1 MEGLVIVTDDHGSS
15 PQPSTN
21 STSTTTTPEPEAE
34 PVLVPSATFST
45 NKQVYGWNEQ
55 IIISGIVSD
64 YNTDGRDRVILKVN
78 HNGNN
83 ITIQQSDLNSAGGF
97 SFDFITRQDE
107 GTLTLKVSVELFDH
121 LRPDDLNYNCAVS
134 NKNEKVKLFF
144 QKELSQLSTIENDQA
159 KKVFQG
165 NIKEKE
171 IQAFTLDEILNR
183 DKYRNV
189 KIDFLN
195 IDVEGADFKVLDGLS
210 FQKFNPELI
219 CVEIH
224 DKEIKESKT
233 YNFLKDKNYQLIWS
247 GVFSHL
253 FSLKKKI

>member
-1 MEGLVIVTDDHGSS
+1 MDNEDTAILDYFKDKKSGFYVDVGCYHPIHRNNTYL
-15 PQPSTN
+15 
-21 STSTTTTPEPEAE
+21 
-34 PVLVPSATFST
+34 LY
-45 NKQVYGWNEQ
+45 KQNWR
-55 IIISGIVSD
+55 GINIDVS
-64 YNTDGRDRVILKVN
+64 
-78 HNGNN
+78 
-83 ITIQQSDLNSAGGF
+83 QF
-97 SFDFITRQDE
+97 
-107 GTLTLKVSVELFDH
+107 SVELFDH

-134 NKNEKVKLFF
+134 NKNETVKLFF
-144 QKELSQLSTIENDQA
+144 QKELSQLSTTENDQA

-183 DKYRNV
+183 DKYKNV

-195 IDVEGADFKVLDGLS
+195 IDVEGADFKVLNGLS

-253 FSLKKKI
+253 FLLNKKI

>member
-1 MEGLVIVTDDHGSS
+1 MDNEDTAILDYFKDKKSGFYVDVGCYHPIHRNNTYLLH
-15 PQPSTN
+15 
-21 STSTTTTPEPEAE
+21 
-34 PVLVPSATFST
+34 
-45 NKQVYGWNEQ
+45 KQNWR
-55 IIISGIVSD
+55 GINIDVS
-64 YNTDGRDRVILKVN
+64 
-78 HNGNN
+78 
-83 ITIQQSDLNSAGGF
+83 QF
-97 SFDFITRQDE
+97 
-107 GTLTLKVSVELFDH
+107 SVELFDH

-134 NKNEKVKLFF
+134 NKNETVKLFF
-144 QKELSQLSTIENDQA
+144 QKELSQLSTTENDQA

-183 DKYRNV
+183 DKYKNV

-195 IDVEGADFKVLDGLS
+195 IDVEGADFKVLNGLS

-224 DKEIKESKT
+224 DKEIKESKI

-253 FSLKKKI
+253 FLLNKKI

>member
-1 MEGLVIVTDDHGSS
+1 MDNEDAAILDYFKDKKSGFYVDVGCYHPIHRNNTYLLH
-15 PQPSTN
+15 
-21 STSTTTTPEPEAE
+21 
-34 PVLVPSATFST
+34 
-45 NKQVYGWNEQ
+45 KQNWR
-55 IIISGIVSD
+55 GINIDVS
-64 YNTDGRDRVILKVN
+64 
-78 HNGNN
+78 
-83 ITIQQSDLNSAGGF
+83 QF
-97 SFDFITRQDE
+97 
-107 GTLTLKVSVELFDH
+107 SVELFDH

-134 NKNEKVKLFF
+134 NKNETVKLFF

-183 DKYRNV
+183 DKYKNV

-224 DKEIKESKT
+224 DKEIKESKI

-253 FSLKKKI
+253 FLLNKKI